1 MHPCTYQQRTHTRTR
16 SAPATR
22 TTPVYL
28 STTHPHRKTCVH
40 AVHPC
45 TYPQCTHTRSTQ
57 TRSRIAFALAAYLWT
72 ERPACVVHT
81 HPQSTRA
88 RIYSAP
94 TPAPAQHMCT
104 YPQRTHTTKHAYTQC
119 THARI
124 HSTPTP
130 VAHVYTRS
138 RFEPACAAHPH
149 AQCTRTRTRRA
160 PVSKCAAQLSPMHPR
175 TRTRNAP
182 TQRPTHS
189 CRAATCLTVL
199 VGVYVMS
206 MAALEEAF
214 VGELV
219 HNTER
224 TIGKPSKH
232 RETGNFLGE

>member
-1 MHPCTYQQRTHTRTR
+1 MHVSTAHPHPHAQRTRNPHNTRVPIHNASTPQNMRTR
-16 SAPATR
+16 SAPM
-22 TTPVYL
+22 YI
-28 STTHPHRKTCVH
+28 STVHPH
-40 AVHPC
+40 
-45 TYPQCTHTRSTQ
+45 PQHINPQPHCIRTRSVPVDGATCM
-57 TRSRIAFALAAYLWT
+57 RSAY
-72 ERPACVVHT
+72 
-81 HPQSTRA
+81 
-88 RIYSAP
+88 
-94 TPAPAQHMCT
+94 APAQHMCT
-104 YPQRTHTTKHAYTQC
+104 YPQCPHTAKHAYTQC

-124 HSTPTP
+124 HSAPTP

-138 RFEPACAAHPH
+138 RFEPACAMHPHPH
-149 AQCTRTRTRRA
+149 AQSTCIHSA
-160 PVSKCAAQLSPMHPR
+160 PTPKCAAQLSPLHPR

-232 RETGNFLGE
+232 RETGNFLGEEMPAFSKNGLTHS

>member
-1 MHPCTYQQRTHTRTR
+1 MRSACAPAQHMCTYPQRIHTRKACAHAVHPCTYPQWTVHPHPQHTNPQPHCIRTRSVPVDGATCMRSAYAPAEHPCTYPQRTHTRTR
-16 SAPATR
+16 SA
-22 TTPVYL
+22 
-28 STTHPHRKTCVH
+28 
-40 AVHPC
+40 
-45 TYPQCTHTRSTQ
+45 
-57 TRSRIAFALAAYLWT
+57 
-72 ERPACVVHT
+72 
-81 HPQSTRA
+81 
-88 RIYSAP
+88 
-94 TPAPAQHMCT
+94 PAPAQHMCT
-104 YPQRTHTTKHAYTQC
+104 YPQRTHTAKHAYTQC